1 MIADGANDDAAPSF
15 NDNDVSEGE
24 AARDTI
30 LRATYRLLEDMGYA
44 AVTTDDIAAEA
55 RVSKATIYRLWRS
68 KQEIVVDAA
77 RMHFGRV
84 DAPELGSFT
93 AEIHWILEHRAED
106 YRQPGTLRLVGSL
119 VGAAT
124 SDPQLQAVFVD
135 WVEQLS
141 RAVRQVIQRGI
152 ARGDVQPDVDIFA
165 LETIIAGIVAR
176 AVIAQQ
182 SFSRATVDNVVALI
196 SRAAAPGE
204 AG

>member
-1 MIADGANDDAAPSF
+1 MIADGAKPASAPSLDDASQ
-15 NDNDVSEGE
+15 SE

-30 LRATYRLLEDMGYA
+30 LRATYRLLEDTGYA

-84 DAPELGSFT
+84 DAPELGSFA

-165 LETIIAGIVAR
+165 LETMIAGIVAR

-196 SRAAAPGE
+196 SRAAAPG
-204 AG
+204 APAP